1 MNKTHLI
8 IIVLLS
14 AVLTSCWNSKTA
26 YDPIKDKVTIHRFDR
41 LVDEYVNNASL
52 SSKQQITMDYQ
63 RPTQILIENVLMIGK
78 VDDDNILQRLS
89 SYYKDT
95 TVVRLSK
102 DINKKFQNLSEL
114 ESSLSKAFY
123 YIRKNI
129 PTVKR
134 PYIYTQ
140 NSALNESI
148 IVEDSLIGIS
158 LDKYM
163 GRDYSLYKQFY
174 HDYQLVTMSPDRIKS
189 DCLLYYLVGQTQRPD
204 YKDVKLLG
212 MLMHYG
218 KIVYIA
224 NKALKNESLAKTMGY
239 TEKEEKWLKDNESRM
254 WRHLQNT
261 GELEQAYSHS
271 MRNYMRPVSVTLFN
285 GESPQMP
292 GIWIGGR
299 IIEKYMSNNRDVKL
313 KDLLYDSDY
322 KTMFERSGYM
332 KFH

>member
-1 MNKTHLI
+1 MNKSNLI
-8 IIVLLS
+8 IIILIGV
-14 AVLTSCWNSKTA
+14 VLTSCWNNKSA

-41 LVDEYVNNASL
+41 LVDEFISVASL

-78 VDDDNILQRLS
+78 VDDRDILQKLS
-89 SYYKDT
+89 SYYNDST
-95 TVVRLSK
+95 IVRLSK
-102 DINKKFQNLSEL
+102 DINNKFQDLSEL
-114 ESSLSKAFY
+114 EDSLSKAFY
-123 YIRKNI
+123 HIRKNI
-129 PTVKR
+129 PTLKR

-163 GRDYSLYKQFY
+163 GKDYPLYKQFY

-189 DCLLYYLVGQTQRPD
+189 DCLMYYLIGQTEKPN
-204 YKDVKLLG
+204 YKEAKLLG
-212 MLMHYG
+212 MIMHYG
-218 KIVYIA
+218 KVVYIA
-224 NKALKNESLAKTMGY
+224 NKALKNRSLAKTMGY
-239 TEKEEKWLKDNESRM
+239 TNKEEKWLKDNEERM
-254 WRHLQNT
+254 WRHLKNT

-292 GIWIGGR
+292 GIWIGSR
-299 IIEKYMSNNRDVKL
+299 IIEKYMSNNKGIKL
-313 KDLLYDSDY
+313 KDLMYDSDY
-322 KTMFERSGYM
+322 KTMFEKSGYM
-332 KFH
+332 KYR